1 MNDSSVDANGL
12 GRRRPQ
18 AGPPLAPLAAISL
31 VLLLAGLVVGV
42 VRAGGVM
49 PLPYGSATEI
59 QDYVARHHAAAVAL
73 AVGTF
78 GSSIPLAIYA
88 ATASA
93 RLRQLG
99 ITAPG
104 ATIALAGGLLAS
116 TGLALSSLT
125 TWTLS
130 RPEVTSDA
138 ALVRALYYLTYL
150 TGGPWHVVT
159 LGLLIAGIAVPG
171 LIVRLMPL
179 PVAWTGLVIAGIAE
193 LTTLVLIWP
202 GLSPLLP
209 LARFTGLIWLIVAGA
224 LLPLR
229 RLNKQEATARL

>member
-1 MNDSSVDANGL
+1 M
-12 GRRRPQ
+12 
-18 AGPPLAPLAAISL
+18 APLAAISL

-229 RLNKQEATARL
+229 RLNKLEATARS